1 MFLLIDAGNTRIKFG
16 CHDGARWRS
25 RSVLE
30 EDPLVLPAGFLPRQ
44 TVVSCVA
51 GPHVRDRLQQVLA
64 RLGGDIEWLSAS
76 PERCGL
82 RCGYDVPSALGPDR
96 WAAALGAWQSVGGPC
111 VVMSAGTATTIDVIR
126 APGVYD
132 GGCILPGLSMMRDAL
147 VRGTARL
154 PAAVGAVTVPA
165 RNTQDAIQ
173 TGCVLAQ
180 IGALREVCAR
190 LAPYTPIILTG
201 GAAPDLLPL
210 LGDSVRHLPWLTLD
224 GLLSVARDRRVGA

>member
-30 EDPLVLPAGFLPRQ
+30 EGPLVLPAGFLPRQ

-64 RLGGDIEWLSAS
+64 GLGGDIEWLSAS

-82 RCGYDVPSALGPDR
+82 RCEYDAPAALGPDR
-96 WAAALGAWQSVGGPC
+96 WAAALGAWQRVGGPC

-132 GGCILPGLSMMRDAL
+132 GGCIL
-147 VRGTARL
+147 
-154 PAAVGAVTVPA
+154 
-165 RNTQDAIQ
+165 
-173 TGCVLAQ
+173 Q